1 MINKL
6 NGCVLGG
13 SCVGNV
19 VFCFFFV
26 VQKVFNQV
34 FRFVVVG
41 GVVCV
46 GILLMIGLLFV
57 VVMVVV
63 VLLLVVV
70 IVLVGWFVG
79 YSVKIGLVN
88 VSIFS
93 QIMMVI
99 INIVI

>member
-1 MINKL
+1 M
-6 NGCVLGG
+6 
-13 SCVGNV
+13 
-19 VFCFFFV
+19 
-26 VQKVFNQV
+26 

-88 VSIFS
+88 VRIFS
-93 QIMMVI
+93 YIMMVI
-99 INIVI
+99 INIVIWIYCDKKSQVISSMKMVLIIC